1 LISVVMR
8 THNSQAFLV
17 EAIESVLAQTY
28 PDWELVI
35 SDDASTDRTLDIA
48 ELYAAKH
55 ERIRLLTGQHLGP
68 AENGNRCL
76 RAASAPWVA
85 VLDSD
90 DVALPDRLERTLEAA
105 RANPDVVLWG
115 GRAILIDRRNRRMRR
130 ASVGPKSMGEYERFV
145 HEGRIIF
152 VMSPT
157 VMFRRDL
164 ALRLGGYDDAMDG
177 AEDVELMTRLAE
189 RGPVIEID
197 HDLALYRVHGD
208 SISSTRFAKQQRMFD
223 FLDVRAKLR
232 LGGADLTMP
241 QYLEMLDSQPRDVKL
256 SSWVRNMGRRQ
267 YRNTIVNMAERRY
280 VRAAGSGLLAMAL
293 DPAHAYHRIR
303 KRLVRA

>member
-1 LISVVMR
+1 MISVIMR
-8 THNSQAFLV
+8 THNSQAFLI

-28 PDWELVI
+28 QDWELII

-48 ELYAAKH
+48 ELYASKH
-55 ERIRLLTGQHLGP
+55 ERIKVLAGQHLGP

-76 RAASAPWVA
+76 RAASRPWAA

-105 RANPDVVLWG
+105 TAHPDVVLWG
-115 GRAILIDRRNRRMRR
+115 GRAILIDRYGKHMRR
-130 ASVGPKSMGEYERFV
+130 ASVGPKSQEEYEQFIYD
-145 HEGRIIF
+145 GRVIF

-164 ALRLGGYDDAMDG
+164 ALELGGYDDAMDG

-189 RGPVIEID
+189 RGPVIELD
-197 HDLALYRVHGD
+197 RDLALYRIHGQ
-208 SISSTRFAKQQRMFD
+208 SISSTRFYKQQRVFD
-223 FLDVRAKLR
+223 FLDLRTKLR
-232 LGGADLTMP
+232 LGGRNLTMSE
-241 QYLEMLDSQPRDVKL
+241 YLDTLDKQPRSAKA
-256 SSWVRNMGRRQ
+256 SSWVRNVGRQQ
-267 YRNTIVNMAERRY
+267 YRNAIVNMAERRY
-280 VRAAGSGLLAMAL
+280 GRAAGSGLLAMVL

-303 KRLVRA
+303 KRVLRS